1 MKEER
6 YRRRDMERVFFL
18 FQLCITKILLI
29 IYQTFLLYYLTL
41 IISSYFNLTTH
52 VNIRYKQIGR
62 LKKELKWKM
71 LSNAQNHISKII
83 RTCIEVR
90 QTWKKSLL

>member
-29 IYQTFLLYYLTL
+29 IYQAFLLYYLTL

-52 VNIRYKQIGR
+52 VNVTIPYSLQTDWSI
-62 LKKELKWKM
+62 KKRIKM
-71 LSNAQNHISKII
+71 ENVK
-83 RTCIEVR
+83 
-90 QTWKKSLL
+90 